1 MVGILRIAVLGWLF
15 FLCTTTNAQV
25 QNLVPNPGFETYAQ
39 CPFSGDQ
46 LHFAV
51 PWKNATQDPSNFYH
65 ACSSD
70 PYFSVPTLIIFQHYK
85 WPRNGNGYVVIRN
98 FSNAFRDVI
107 NPLDGK
113 GNGEYIITPLLSP
126 LEQGRAYYLEFFVS
140 PLVRRYVNDPGAN
153 YGFTDAIGIAL
164 TDTFVHREIF
174 RANELP
180 LPPAIEN
187 RGVLITDTAGW
198 TRISG
203 CYTAKGGERYATV
216 GNFRNYAETMLEFIG
231 PPSYYYTQYSFID
244 DVFIG
249 EFNPLPD
256 TLLLCEGETLHFN
269 AGFLDATY
277 RWSTGAA
284 DSVLTVQ
291 APGIYTIEATM
302 EKCVLRDTVV
312 VVLADPNA
320 HFLRDTAICRG
331 EPITLSAPM
340 PGRYEWSNGATG
352 AAISVSAPGQYS
364 LTVTNNCGRYDY
376 RTDVMW
382 EDCDCRIYI
391 PTAFSPNDDGINDA
405 LEVFSHC
412 DWPFEIHSLKVFDRW
427 GGLVYAAEG
436 QAETVWDGSVR
447 GQAAASGTY
456 VWVLEYSVERNGV
469 MRTFVEKGETNLMR

>member
-1 MVGILRIAVLGWLF
+1 M
-15 FLCTTTNAQV
+15 
-25 QNLVPNPGFETYAQ
+25 
-39 CPFSGDQ
+39 
-46 LHFAV
+46 
-51 PWKNATQDPSNFYH
+51 
-65 ACSSD
+65 
-70 PYFSVPTLIIFQHYK
+70 
-85 WPRNGNGYVVIRN
+85 
-98 FSNAFRDVI
+98 
-107 NPLDGK
+107 DGK
-113 GNGEYIITPLLSP
+113 GNGEYIITPLLRP
-126 LEQGRAYYLEFFVS
+126 LEQGQAYYLEFFVS
-140 PLVRRYVNDPGAN
+140 PVVHRYVNDPDAN
-153 YGFTDAIGIAL
+153 YGYTDAIGIAL
-164 TDTFVHREIF
+164 TDTFVYREIF

-231 PPSYYYTQYSFID
+231 PPSYYYTQYSSID

-256 TLLLCEGETLHFN
+256 TLLLCEGEELHFN

-312 VVLADPNA
+312 VVLADPDA
-320 HFLRDTAICRG
+320 HFPRDTAICRG

-340 PGRYEWSNGATG
+340 PGRYDWSNGATG

-376 RTDVMW
+376 RTDVKW
-382 EDCDCRIYI
+382 EDCDCRVYI

-427 GGLVYAAEG
+427 GGLVYASEG